1 MFWLW
6 VKRERETMRKREW
19 SEEREIAMR
28 NCYIVKFP
36 SPIKEIEKES
46 QMNKKLNYVRFE
58 MKNKKRD
65 VRWVVKYVFFYLY
78 FKPGYECS
86 NNLVIILKN

>member
-1 MFWLW
+1 
-6 VKRERETMRKREW
+6 
-19 SEEREIAMR
+19 MR

-46 QMNKKLNYVRFE
+46 QMNKKLNYVGFE

-65 VRWVVKYVFFYLY
+65 VR
-78 FKPGYECS
+78 
-86 NNLVIILKN
+86 

>member
-46 QMNKKLNYVRFE
+46 QMNKKLNYVGFE

-65 VRWVVKYVFFYLY
+65 VRWVVKYVFFL
-78 FKPGYECS
+78 F
-86 NNLVIILKN
+86 IF

>member
-1 MFWLW
+1 
-6 VKRERETMRKREW
+6 
-19 SEEREIAMR
+19 MR

-46 QMNKKLNYVRFE
+46 QTNKKLNYVGFE

-65 VRWVVKYVFFYLY
+65 VR
-78 FKPGYECS
+78 
-86 NNLVIILKN
+86 